1 MKTIRLDDFTQS
13 VEPCVATIGFF
24 DGVHKGHQFLIRHV
38 MDEAKAAGLQSTVI
52 TFDKHPR
59 QVLQEDYIP
68 EMLSTLDS
76 KLLLLSKTGV
86 DNCVV
91 LRFNKEMAELSARE
105 FMAQILRDRLHV
117 KKLIIGYDNRFGHNR
132 EEGFDDYVRFGEELG
147 IEVIKNEAFLL
158 NGINVSSSVVRAFL
172 KEGEIE
178 MANSCLGYPYTI
190 IGKVVKGFQEG
201 RKMGFPTANLDVSE
215 FGMLVPAP
223 GVYAV
228 KTRLEGSVTMKQGM
242 MNIGKRPTFDGE
254 KITLETNIFD
264 FSDDIY
270 DKLMLVSF
278 EHRIRSERKFESP
291 EQLKEQLTID
301 RQIVKEQFKK
311 ESDERVKE

>member
-1 MKTIRLDDFTQS
+1 
-13 VEPCVATIGFF
+13 
-24 DGVHKGHQFLIRHV
+24 
-38 MDEAKAAGLQSTVI
+38 
-52 TFDKHPR
+52 
-59 QVLQEDYIP
+59 
-68 EMLSTLDS
+68 
-76 KLLLLSKTGV
+76 LLLSKTGV
-86 DNCVV
+86 DNSVV

-105 FMAQILRDRLHV
+105 FMAQVLRDRLHV

-172 KEGEIE
+172 NEGEIE

>member
-38 MDEAKAAGLQSTVI
+38 IDEAKAAGLQSTVI

-86 DNCVV
+86 DNSVV

-105 FMAQILRDRLHV
+105 FMAQVLRDRLHV

-215 FGMLVPAP
+215 FGMLVPVP

-228 KTRLEGSVTMKQGM
+228 KTRLEGSVAMKQGM

-270 DKLMLVSF
+270 GKLMLVSF

>member
-86 DNCVV
+86 DNSVV

-105 FMAQILRDRLHV
+105 FMAQVLRDRLHV
-117 KKLIIGYDNRFGHNR
+117 KKLIGQLSLWSDMQQLQGQ
-132 EEGFDDYVRFGEELG
+132 L
-147 IEVIKNEAFLL
+147 FL
-158 NGINVSSSVVRAFL
+158 
-172 KEGEIE
+172 
-178 MANSCLGYPYTI
+178 NSKI
-190 IGKVVKGFQEG
+190 IF
-201 RKMGFPTANLDVSE
+201 
-215 FGMLVPAP
+215 
-223 GVYAV
+223 
-228 KTRLEGSVTMKQGM
+228 
-242 MNIGKRPTFDGE
+242 
-254 KITLETNIFD
+254 
-264 FSDDIY
+264 
-270 DKLMLVSF
+270 
-278 EHRIRSERKFESP
+278 
-291 EQLKEQLTID
+291 
-301 RQIVKEQFKK
+301 
-311 ESDERVKE
+311 

>member
-13 VEPCVATIGFF
+13 VEPCVATVGFF

-86 DNCVV
+86 DNSVV

-105 FMAQILRDRLHV
+105 FMAQVLRDRLHV

-132 EEGFDDYVRFGEELG
+132 EEGFDDYVRFGKELG

>member
-1 MKTIRLDDFTQS
+1 
-13 VEPCVATIGFF
+13 
-24 DGVHKGHQFLIRHV
+24 
-38 MDEAKAAGLQSTVI
+38 
-52 TFDKHPR
+52 
-59 QVLQEDYIP
+59 
-68 EMLSTLDS
+68 
-76 KLLLLSKTGV
+76 
-86 DNCVV
+86 
-91 LRFNKEMAELSARE
+91 
-105 FMAQILRDRLHV
+105 
-117 KKLIIGYDNRFGHNR
+117 
-132 EEGFDDYVRFGEELG
+132 
-147 IEVIKNEAFLL
+147 
-158 NGINVSSSVVRAFL
+158 
-172 KEGEIE
+172 
-178 MANSCLGYPYTI
+178 
-190 IGKVVKGFQEG
+190 
-201 RKMGFPTANLDVSE
+201 
-215 FGMLVPAP
+215 MLVPAP
-223 GVYAV
+223 GVYAG

>member
-86 DNCVV
+86 DNSVV

-105 FMAQILRDRLHV
+105 FMAQVLRDRLHV

-158 NGINVSSSVVRAFL
+158 NGINVSSSVVRTFL

-278 EHRIRSERKFESP
+278 EHRIRSERKFESS

>member
-86 DNCVV
+86 DNSVV

-105 FMAQILRDRLHV
+105 FMAKVLRDRLHV

-228 KTRLEGSVTMKQGM
+228 KTRLEGSMTMKQGM

>member
-38 MDEAKAAGLQSTVI
+38 KDEAKAAGLQSTVI

-86 DNCVV
+86 DNSVV

-105 FMAQILRDRLHV
+105 FMAKVLRDRLHV

>member
-86 DNCVV
+86 DNSVV

-105 FMAQILRDRLHV
+105 FMAQVLRDRLHV

-178 MANSCLGYPYTI
+178 MANSCLGYHTR
-190 IGKVVKGFQEG
+190 VSRLSLCSASHF
-201 RKMGFPTANLDVSE
+201 RLRAWTAKDMSMISA
-215 FGMLVPAP
+215 GCPMPQA
-223 GVYAV
+223 
-228 KTRLEGSVTMKQGM
+228 RLTS
-242 MNIGKRPTFDGE
+242 RPSPR
-254 KITLETNIFD
+254 TL
-264 FSDDIY
+264 
-270 DKLMLVSF
+270 
-278 EHRIRSERKFESP
+278 
-291 EQLKEQLTID
+291 
-301 RQIVKEQFKK
+301 
-311 ESDERVKE
+311 RVLPSSRV